1 MGLCAVCDQ
10 RWAQIKGFRLV
21 LIRSALMFVLQYQR
35 LHDLLDC
42 VGAVCCRVQTL
53 SPLPHRGV
61 HSSKPHANEAT
72 GLLCLAVDRK
82 TTTYQ
87 VSELPAVFFLFFW
100 KVESAAYC
108 TFAMLTSKPEW

>member
-1 MGLCAVCDQ
+1 
-10 RWAQIKGFRLV
+10 
-21 LIRSALMFVLQYQR
+21 MFVLQYQR

-72 GLLCLAVDRK
+72 GLLCFLVACLTLSSPAEITSDRK
-82 TTTYQ
+82 TTNYQ
-87 VSELPAVFFLFFW
+87 VSIFIFIFF
-100 KVESAAYC
+100 VES
-108 TFAMLTSKPEW
+108 